1 MSCEQSLRTCGG
13 LPTYHLTA
21 GSLRAIP
28 TSMGKLL
35 PRSLSIML
43 CPSNPPLF
51 SGGLESAV
59 TVVGAVGLNRPG
71 FGGDFWPWKRGWKH
85 AE

>member
-59 TVVGAVGLNRPG
+59 TVVGAVGCGHCCDGRRQLCVVS
-71 FGGDFWPWKRGWKH
+71 FPWV
-85 AE
+85 